1 VRAVL
6 VTEPTDFEHIDIAVV
21 PDPQPGPGEVVVDV
35 AAAETNYPDL
45 LVIEGKYQVRPPLPF
60 SPGKAAAGRIA
71 ALGPGV
77 DRFAVGDRVAVQV
90 EYGAY
95 AEKLSAPATGCFPLP
110 DSVTF
115 ETAAAL
121 GLVYQTAHFAL
132 VERARL
138 RAEES
143 VLVLGGS
150 GGIGTASIQVA
161 KALGAARVIAA
172 VRAADD
178 AAVARTA
185 GADAVI
191 EIGGGVPRDRLR
203 EAVHAINDGRGVDIV
218 IDPVGGE
225 ANAAALRALAWCG
238 RLVVIGFASGKIP
251 TIQTNYL
258 LVKNISVLGL
268 HWSDYRERTP
278 ALVAQVQ
285 RNLFELHVQ
294 NRIDPIVMRVVP
306 LARFKEALRALRDG
320 TAQGKIILT
329 MQ

>member
-1 VRAVL
+1 MRAVL
-6 VTEPTDFEHIDIAVV
+6 VTEPTDFEQIEVAEV

-35 AAAETNYPDL
+35 MAAETNYPDI
-45 LVIEGKYQVRPPLPF
+45 LVIAGKYQIRPPLPF
-60 SPGKAAAGRIA
+60 SPGKAAAGRVA
-71 ALGPGV
+71 SLGAGV
-77 DRFAVGDRVAVQV
+77 TGISVGDRVAVQV
-90 EYGAY
+90 EYGAF
-95 AEKLSAPATGCFPLP
+95 AEKLRAPAANCFPMP
-110 DSVTF
+110 DGVTF

-138 RAEES
+138 RAGES

-161 KALGAARVIAA
+161 KALGAARVIAS

-178 AAVARTA
+178 AVVARAA

-191 EIGGGVPRDRLR
+191 ESGEAALRGRLGA
-203 EAVHAINDGRGVDIV
+203 EVAAANGGRGVDIV

-225 ANAAALRALAWCG
+225 TNAAALRALAWCG
-238 RLVVIGFASGKIP
+238 RLVVIGFASGEIP
-251 TIQTNYL
+251 TIRANYV

-278 ALVAQVQ
+278 ALVAEVQ
-285 RNLFELHVQ
+285 RDLFDLLLQ
-294 NRIDPIVMRVVP
+294 GRIDPVVTRVVP

-320 TAQGKIILT
+320 TAQGKIVLT
-329 MQ
+329 TA